1 MGQAGSIDK
10 KIVEEE
16 QMKRKKCLGESQSSK
31 LEEKIDV
38 QKSLVTYEP
47 GRKFT
52 DKINKVILSDFRV
65 QVVSA
70 ELIGQELR
78 SFPMNFKL
86 MVSHR
91 ET

>member
-1 MGQAGSIDK
+1 MFKVGQ
-10 KIVEEE
+10 
-16 QMKRKKCLGESQSSK
+16 KRCPK
-31 LEEKIDV
+31 
-38 QKSLVTYEP
+38 VTYEP

-52 DKINKVILSDFRV
+52 DKNNKVILSNSRV

-70 ELIGQELR
+70 MNLEELIGPELW

-86 MVSHR
+86 MISHR